1 MLDTTDPMPESTPRF
16 EQEEHKPLVVSRES
30 SGQRSETVRR
40 ANLSTIVRQLHVR
53 GPLSR
58 SDLVFSTG
66 LTRGAIRGLIGE
78 LVASGLVREERSAPV
93 GTPGRPS
100 PLVHPRP
107 DRATVLALDIAVDS
121 IGAALVGFGGHVI
134 DHVRVDRARGHFAAA
149 RITADLTRLALPL
162 VERHGARQSL
172 IGIGVAMVG
181 VVRLGDGL
189 VRLAPNL
196 GWEDVPLGELLARR
210 LKLDLPVLV
219 ANEADLGAL
228 AEQRR
233 GVAVGIDD
241 VLYLSGEVGVGGG
254 LIVDG
259 QPLIGAAGYAGEVG
273 HMPVNPAGSTCRC
286 GSVGCWETEVGER
299 ALLRRAGRPQSSGR
313 AALDAVIAEAEAGS
327 AEALAALSETG
338 KWLGIGLAGLVN
350 LFNPSLVVL
359 GGVFGRMAPFVGREV
374 EEVLDHRAL
383 RAPRDVVKV
392 VPTSLGADATL
403 IGAAEIAFEPFLVD
417 PAAWLS
423 PRARPL
429 RLASA

>member
-1 MLDTTDPMPESTPRF
+1 MLESTPEF
-16 EQEEHKPLVVSRES
+16 EQEEHKPVVVSREA

-40 ANLSTIVRQLHVR
+40 ANLSTIVCELHLR

-58 SDLVFSTG
+58 SDLVCSTG

-78 LVASGLVREERSAPV
+78 LAASGLVREERSARV

-100 PLVHPRP
+100 PLVRPRH

-121 IGAALVGFGGHVI
+121 IGAALVGFGGRVI
-134 DHVRVDRARGHFAAA
+134 DRARVDRARGHLAAE
-149 RITADLTRLALPL
+149 RIAADLARLALPL
-162 VERHGARQSL
+162 IERHGARDSL

-181 VVRLGDGL
+181 VVRFSDGL

-196 GWEDVPLGELLARR
+196 GWQDVPLGEVLARR
-210 LKLDLPVLV
+210 LKLGLPVLV

-228 AEQRR
+228 AEHRR
-233 GVAVGIDD
+233 GAAVGFAD
-241 VLYLSGEVGVGGG
+241 VVYLSGEVGVGGG

-273 HMPVNPAGSTCRC
+273 HVPVNPAGATCRC

-299 ALLRRAGRPQSSGR
+299 ALLRRAGRPGSSGR
-313 AALDAVIAEAEAGS
+313 AAVDEVIAEAEAGS
-327 AEALAALSETG
+327 AKALAALSETG
-338 KWLGIGLAGLVN
+338 EWLGIGLAGLVN
-350 LFNPSLVVL
+350 LFNPTLVVL
-359 GGVFGRMAPFVGREV
+359 GGVFGRMAPFVEDEV
-374 EEVLDHRAL
+374 EDALDRRAL
-383 RAPRDVVKV
+383 RAPRDVVRV

-403 IGAAEIAFEPFLVD
+403 IGAAETAFEPFLVD

>member
-1 MLDTTDPMPESTPRF
+1 M
-16 EQEEHKPLVVSRES
+16 VVSREA

-40 ANLSTIVRQLHVR
+40 ANLSTIVRELHLR

-58 SDLVFSTG
+58 SDLVCSTG

-78 LVASGLVREERSAPV
+78 LAAAGLVREERSARG

-100 PLVHPRP
+100 PLARPRH

-121 IGAALVGFGGHVI
+121 IGAALVGFGGCVI
-134 DHVRVDRARGHFAAA
+134 DHVRADRARGHFAAT
-149 RITADLTRLALPL
+149 RITADLARLALPL
-162 VERHGARQSL
+162 VERHDARESL

-181 VVRLGDGL
+181 VVRPDDGL

-196 GWEDVPLGELLARR
+196 GWQDVPLGALLARR
-210 LKLDLPVLV
+210 LNLDLPVMV

-233 GVAVGIDD
+233 GAAVGVDD

-273 HMPVNPAGSTCRC
+273 HLPVNPAGTTCRC
-286 GSVGCWETEVGER
+286 GSIGCWETEVGER
-299 ALLRRAGRPQSSGR
+299 ALLRRAGRPRASGR
-313 AALDAVIAEAEAGS
+313 AAVDAVIAEAEAGS
-327 AEALAALSETG
+327 AGALAALSETG
-338 KWLGIGLAGLVN
+338 EWLGFGLAGLVN

-359 GGVFGRMAPFVGREV
+359 GGVFGRMAPFVAHEV
-374 EEVLDHRAL
+374 EEALDRRAL
-383 RAPRDVVKV
+383 RAPREVVRV
-392 VPTSLGADATL
+392 VPTSLGPDATL
-403 IGAAEIAFEPFLVD
+403 IGASELAFEPFLVD

>member
-1 MLDTTDPMPESTPRF
+1 MPESTPEF
-16 EQEEHKPLVVSRES
+16 EQEEHKPVIVSREA

-40 ANLSTIVRQLHVR
+40 ANLSTIVRELHLR

-58 SDLVFSTG
+58 SDLVRSTG

-78 LVASGLVREERSAPV
+78 LAESGLVREERSAPV

-100 PLVHPRP
+100 PLVRPRH

-121 IGAALVGFGGHVI
+121 IGAALVGLGGQVI
-134 DHVRVDRARGHFAAA
+134 DHVRVDRARGHLAAE
-149 RITADLTRLALPL
+149 RIATDLARLALPL
-162 VERHGARQSL
+162 IQSHGARDSL

-181 VVRLGDGL
+181 VVRLSDGL

-196 GWEDVPLGELLARR
+196 GWQEVPLGELLAQR
-210 LKLDLPVLV
+210 LKLGLPVMV

-228 AEQRR
+228 AEHRR

-273 HMPVNPAGSTCRC
+273 HMPVNPGGATCRC

-299 ALLRRAGRPQSSGR
+299 ALLRRAGRPASSGR
-313 AALDAVIAEAEAGS
+313 AAVDEVIASAEAGS
-327 AEALAALSETG
+327 AKALAALSETG
-338 KWLGIGLAGLVN
+338 VWLGIGLAGLVN
-350 LFNPSLVVL
+350 LFNPTLIVL
-359 GGVFGRMAPFVGREV
+359 GGVFGRMAPFVAAEV
-374 EEVLDHRAL
+374 EEALDRRAL
-383 RAPRDVVKV
+383 RASRDVVRV
-392 VPTSLGADATL
+392 VPTALGGEATL
-403 IGAAEIAFEPFLVD
+403 IGASETAFEPFLVD

>member
-1 MLDTTDPMPESTPRF
+1 M
-16 EQEEHKPLVVSRES
+16 VVSREA

-40 ANLSTIVRQLHVR
+40 ANLSTIVRELHTR

-58 SDLVFSTG
+58 SDLVCSTG
-66 LTRGAIRGLIGE
+66 LTRGAIRGLIGQ
-78 LVASGLVREERSAPV
+78 LAVAGLVREERSAPV

-100 PLVHPRP
+100 PLVRPRH

-121 IGAALVGFGGHVI
+121 IGAALVGFGGQVI
-134 DHVRVDRARGHFAAA
+134 DHVRVDRARGHFSAE
-149 RITADLTRLALPL
+149 RITADLAKLALPL
-162 VERHGARQSL
+162 IDRHAARDSL
-172 IGIGVAMVG
+172 LGIGVAMVG

-196 GWEDVPLGELLARR
+196 GWQDVPLGELLARR
-210 LKLDLPVLV
+210 LRLGLPVTV

-228 AEQRR
+228 AEHRR
-233 GVAVGIDD
+233 GVAAGIDD

-254 LIVDG
+254 LIIGG

-273 HMPVNPAGSTCRC
+273 HMPVNPVGATCRC
-286 GSVGCWETEVGER
+286 GSTGCWETEVGER
-299 ALLRRAGRPQSSGR
+299 ALLRRAGRPTSSGR
-313 AALDAVIAEAEAGS
+313 AAVDDVIASAEGGS
-327 AEALAALSETG
+327 ARALAALSETG
-338 KWLGIGLAGLVN
+338 EWLGIGLAGLVN
-350 LFNPSLVVL
+350 LFNPTLVVL
-359 GGVFGRMAPFVGREV
+359 GGLFGRMAPFVADEV
-374 EEVLDHRAL
+374 EEALDRRAL
-383 RAPRDVVKV
+383 RAPREVVRV

-403 IGAAEIAFEPFLVD
+403 IGAAENAFEPFLVD

>member
-1 MLDTTDPMPESTPRF
+1 
-16 EQEEHKPLVVSRES
+16 
-30 SGQRSETVRR
+30 
-40 ANLSTIVRQLHVR
+40 
-53 GPLSR
+53 
-58 SDLVFSTG
+58 

-78 LVASGLVREERSAPV
+78 LVASGLVQEERSAPV

-100 PLVHPRP
+100 PLVRPRH

-121 IGAALVGFGGHVI
+121 IAAGLVGFGGRVI
-134 DHVRVDRARGHFAAA
+134 GHVRVDRARGHLAAE
-149 RITADLTRLALPL
+149 RIAADLAKLALPL
-162 VERHGARQSL
+162 IERHGGRESL

-196 GWEDVPLGELLARR
+196 GWQDVPLGEMLAQR
-210 LKLDLPVLV
+210 LKLGLPVTV
-219 ANEADLGAL
+219 ANEADLAAL
-228 AEQRR
+228 AEHRR

-259 QPLIGAAGYAGEVG
+259 QPLQGTAGYAGEVG
-273 HMPVNPAGSTCRC
+273 HMPVNPGGVTCRC

-299 ALLRRAGRPQSSGR
+299 ALLRRAGRPASSGR
-313 AALDAVIAEAEAGS
+313 AAVDEVIGAAEAGS
-327 AEALAALSETG
+327 AKALAALSETG
-338 KWLGIGLAGLVN
+338 EWLGIGLAGLVN
-350 LFNPSLVVL
+350 LFNPTLVVL
-359 GGVFGRMAPFVGREV
+359 GGVFGRMAPFVTAEV
-374 EEVLDHRAL
+374 EGALDRRAL
-383 RAPRDVVKV
+383 RAPRDVVRV
-392 VPTSLGADATL
+392 VPTALGGEATL
-403 IGAAEIAFEPFLVD
+403 IGASETALEPFLVD